1 MESKYHYLL
10 IQSFNLEKR
19 HKINK
24 KFYTSGLGG
33 IYPADIKIGEV
44 VNIKDISATRK
55 DIEIKL
61 LADPVESNFFGVLLE

>member
-1 MESKYHYLL
+1 M
-10 IQSFNLEKR
+10 
-19 HKINK
+19 
-24 KFYTSGLGG
+24 GG
-33 IYPADIKIGEV
+33 VYPADIKIGDV